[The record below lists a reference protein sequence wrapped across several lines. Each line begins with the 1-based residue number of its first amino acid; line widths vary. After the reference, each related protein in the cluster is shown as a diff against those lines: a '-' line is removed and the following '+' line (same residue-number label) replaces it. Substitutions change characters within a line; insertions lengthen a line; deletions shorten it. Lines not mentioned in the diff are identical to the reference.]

1 MDSFVTIKKQKK
13 KCEISLRDK
22 EINLVKQYLDENK
35 NVFICGSSGYGK
47 TFILNQIFD
56 ETNSIE
62 LWEETLR
69 KKDVFL
75 DTVRHSNKHVYI
87 EDYESDTHVYKNII
101 ESVSE
106 GKKITKKQLIVTS
119 KNVYFMDNFVTII
132 LNKLEPD
139 SIIKL
144 KPTHPNAILSSKMCK
159 GNIHNFYYYLD
170 FPYEKDI
177 FESPKEI
184 VKNILCKGDDIDI
197 SNSLHE
203 HGHIW
208 AVVQENFPDVIEDNF
223 DKVARSLTDADLF
236 DEEIY
241 KGEWDIMP
249 YFTLHAV
256 KIPRMYFTK
265 SINTETI
272 RPGKFWTKF
281 GNQKMRHQ
289 KIHSI
294 QSRSKTHMNHQT
306 FMVLREYAKKGDVS
320 KFKEY
325 NLTPQDFDVMNH
337 LGIQNKLK
345 QREVTKIKKLIKE
358 EITV

>member
-1 MDSFVTIKKQKK
+1 MDSFVTIKKQKN

-22 EINLVKQYLDENK
+22 EINLVKQYLDQNQ

-75 DTVRHSNKHVYI
+75 DTIRHSNKHVYI

-144 KPTHPNAILSSKMCK
+144 KPIPVRAS
-159 GNIHNFYYYLD
+159 
-170 FPYEKDI
+170 
-177 FESPKEI
+177 I
-184 VKNILCKGDDIDI
+184 VVEFITGTAT
-197 SNSLHE
+197 SLH
-203 HGHIW
+203 
-208 AVVQENFPDVIEDNF
+208 VVQTPPF
-223 DKVARSLTDADLF
+223 
-236 DEEIY
+236 
-241 KGEWDIMP
+241 
-249 YFTLHAV
+249 
-256 KIPRMYFTK
+256 
-265 SINTETI
+265 
-272 RPGKFWTKF
+272 
-281 GNQKMRHQ
+281 
-289 KIHSI
+289 
-294 QSRSKTHMNHQT
+294 KTSPLV
-306 FMVLREYAKKGDVS
+306 FILA
-320 KFKEY
+320 
-325 NLTPQDFDVMNH
+325 
-337 LGIQNKLK
+337 
-345 QREVTKIKKLIKE
+345 
-358 EITV
+358 